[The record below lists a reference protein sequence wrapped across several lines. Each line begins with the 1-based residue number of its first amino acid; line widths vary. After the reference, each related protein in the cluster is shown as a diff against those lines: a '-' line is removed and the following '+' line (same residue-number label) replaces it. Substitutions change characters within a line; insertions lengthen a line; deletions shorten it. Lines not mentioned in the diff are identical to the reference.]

1 MGSIN
6 TGRVVLAGLVAAVII
21 FVSTV
26 VRILAL
32 REQIAGFTENHGL
45 QGLGQTEGIVFFAV
59 YSVALGILIVWLYA
73 AIRPRFG
80 AGATT
85 AIAGGVFFWISI
97 YFVPYAALLRF
108 DPIPIGG
115 VLVHWIWTVVE
126 IPLASVAGAWV
137 YQEE

>member
-1 MGSIN
+1 MLG
-6 TGRVVLAGLVAAVII
+6 GLLAGVII
-21 FVSTV
+21 FVSTAARV
-26 VRILAL
+26 LVL
-32 REQIAGFTENHGL
+32 REQIVGFIENHGL
-45 QGLGQTEGIVFFAV
+45 QGLGQTEGGVFFAV

-97 YFVPYAALLRF
+97 SFVPYAALLRF
-108 DPIPIGG
+108 DLIPIGG

>member
-6 TGRVVLAGLVAAVII
+6 TGRVVLGGLLAGVIV
-21 FVSTV
+21 FVSTAARV
-26 VRILAL
+26 LVL
-32 REQIAGFTENHGL
+32 REQIVGFIENHGL
-45 QGLGQTEGIVFFAV
+45 QGLGQTEGLVFFAV
-59 YSVALGILIVWLYA
+59 YSVEMGILIVWLYA

-108 DPIPIGG
+108 DLIPIGG